1 MTTRTRWIA
10 IGALAV
16 IGIVGASAAAASG
29 GGDGDTPLT
38 GSDLDRAS
46 KAALAHT
53 GGGTV
58 IESEVGDGGAAYGI
72 EIRLPDGRVVELSLN
87 ASFEVIGQEFDD
99 DGTETDPNGA
109 SDD

>member
-1 MTTRTRWIA
+1 MKTRTRWIA
-10 IGALAV
+10 IGALAIV
-16 IGIVGASAAAASG
+16 GIAGASAAAASR
-29 GGDGDTPLT
+29 GGDGDAPLT

-72 EIRLPDGRVVELSLN
+72 EIRLSDGRVVEVSLN
-87 ASFEVIGQEFDD
+87 GNFEVIGQEFDD
-99 DGTETDPNGA
+99 DGTDQAGVG
-109 SDD
+109 DD